1 MPELRGVVKPP
12 KQRKQTETKK
22 PGIANGGEDKETET
36 EGEERMKQGREE
48 EHDDEDN
55 HHRKGNS
62 RPLKIA
68 RENFLVRDGG
78 TARTTKTQRILKP
91 QNLLAQS
98 PRESWP
104 WHK

>member
-48 EHDDEDN
+48 HDDEDN

-78 TARTTKTQRILKP
+78 TTRTTKAQRILKP